1 MEVKN
6 LRKGLMKITC
16 DPKNCGFMVRSHNKN
31 ELISLAQN
39 HVKKIHHKSVPT
51 AEMKKMIKKA

>member
-1 MEVKN
+1 M
-6 LRKGLMKITC
+6 RKGLIKITC